1 MSDLNRISTL
11 RFVRI
16 AAEPLGLVA
25 TRIEWDD
32 GLITWVGPERGREL
46 FPNLVNHLPLAR
58 EGVEDPV
65 EAAQPPVTPRGLLPP
80 GTRLH

>member
-1 MSDLNRISTL
+1 MSDLNRIATL

-16 AAEPLGLVA
+16 SAEPLGLVA

-32 GLITWVGPERGREL
+32 GTITWVGPERGRQL
-46 FPNLVNHLPLAR
+46 FPNLVNHAPLAR
-58 EGVEDPV
+58 EGVDDPV
-65 EAAQPPVTPRGLLPP
+65 KAAEPPVTPRDMLPP